1 MMESLVAGRLSSCGF
16 SQVARSSL
24 KEDIKLCSQP
34 RKYFAHVDCSSSLVH
49 MRGYQELWQP
59 VKPSYRTSEMNPLA
73 GHLSSLLVDNTFGTF
88 RSNVDQFSTLW
99 LGNNGSSNFSMRK
112 KKRSLLYSTRSWS
125 ARRDIPFVPQKRE
138 TAHSAGSSP
147 CANLFL
153 QLNRHQQKKH
163 RLLLCYSDDGVTDDT
178 SEVPTETEKSLHE
191 GASSST
197 SRLKSWVSYLK
208 QVDWKNFI
216 FRWQKDEPLWKVPW
230 TGQTIFQVMVLWF
243 AAFWVMGSWIIPLA
257 AQLAG
262 FSRHSLSFRG
272 QALYSLITDIAEGT
286 VGIWILRRCLARFVP
301 FPDGWFRIS
310 LKGEWLLEACWGCL
324 VFPLVNRLSQLNLFL
339 LPLPTS
345 TANAYVEQS
354 MMSRDPIATLLYA
367 IVISVCAPVWEEV
380 IFRGF
385 LLPSMT
391 RYLPLWG
398 AICVSALAFALA
410 HFSMQRILP
419 LTFLGLVM
427 GFVFVR
433 SRNLLASI
441 VLHSLWNGFAFLELL

>member
-1 MMESLVAGRLSSCGF
+1 MMEVLLAGRLNSCGF
-16 SQVARSSL
+16 SHLPYSSL
-24 KEDIKLCSQP
+24 KEVRDSRYEHGRSPHLPLLPVMSNLQP
-34 RKYFAHVDCSSSLVH
+34 KSRS
-49 MRGYQELWQP
+49 WTQP
-59 VKPSYRTSEMNPLA
+59 LKIRRLFVCYADNGLSDDSSEM
-73 GHLSSLLVDNTFGTF
+73 
-88 RSNVDQFSTLW
+88 
-99 LGNNGSSNFSMRK
+99 
-112 KKRSLLYSTRSWS
+112 
-125 ARRDIPFVPQKRE
+125 
-138 TAHSAGSSP
+138 
-147 CANLFL
+147 
-153 QLNRHQQKKH
+153 
-163 RLLLCYSDDGVTDDT
+163 
-178 SEVPTETEKSLHE
+178 PTETQSSLDDE
-191 GASSST
+191 AVSSS
-197 SRLKSWVSYLK
+197 SRLESWVTYLK
-208 QVDWKNFI
+208 QVDWMNII
-216 FRWQKDEPLWKVPW
+216 FRWQKGEPLWKVPW

-243 AAFWVMGSWIIPLA
+243 AAFWVMGSWIIPIA

-301 FPDGWFRIS
+301 LPDGWFTIN
-310 LKGEWLLEACWGCL
+310 LKGKWLLEACWGCL
-324 VFPLVNRLSQLNLFL
+324 LFPVVNKLSQLNLLL
-339 LPLPTS
+339 LPLPAPIAS
-345 TANAYVEQS
+345 SYVEQS

-398 AICVSALAFALA
+398 AISVSALAFALA

-433 SRNLLASI
+433 SKNLLASI